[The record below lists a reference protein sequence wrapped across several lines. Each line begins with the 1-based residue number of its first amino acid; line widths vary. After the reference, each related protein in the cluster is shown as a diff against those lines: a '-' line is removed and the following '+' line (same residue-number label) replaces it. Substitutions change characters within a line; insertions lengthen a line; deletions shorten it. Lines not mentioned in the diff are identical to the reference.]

1 MDAKERRV
9 AILKKIKES
18 PVPITGSDLAGLFSV
33 SRQVIV
39 QDVAILRAAGEN
51 ILATPQGYMVPRIL
65 LHQPYR
71 RMLACKH
78 HGLQELEE
86 ELNTIVDLGGKVV
99 DVIVEHPIYGEYKGN
114 LMLSSPAGVR
124 DFMRRLKEEEAEP
137 LSSLTG
143 GVHLHTV
150 EAEDEEIFDRISKV
164 LEEKGILLQEI
175 L

>member
-1 MDAKERRV
+1 MEAKERRA
-9 AILKKIKES
+9 AILKKITES
-18 PVPITGSDLAGLFSV
+18 PVPITGSDLASLFSV

-51 ILATPQGYMVPRIL
+51 ILATPQGYMVPRIP
-65 LHQPYR
+65 LHQPYKR
-71 RMLACKH
+71 IFACKH
-78 HGLQELEE
+78 HSLHEMEE
-86 ELNTIVDLGGKVV
+86 ELNTIVDLGGKAV

-124 DFMRRLKEEEAEP
+124 EFMRRLREEDAEP
-137 LSSLTG
+137 LSTLTG

-150 EAEDEEIFDRISKV
+150 EAEDEEILDRISRA

>member
-1 MDAKERRV
+1 MEAKERRA
-9 AILKKIKES
+9 AILKKIAES

-51 ILATPQGYMVPRIL
+51 ILATPQGYMVPRMP
-65 LHQPYR
+65 LHQPCKR
-71 RMLACKH
+71 IFACKH
-78 HGLQELEE
+78 HGFHEMEE

-99 DVIVEHPIYGEYKGN
+99 DVMVEHPIYGEYKGN

-124 DFMRRLKEEEAEP
+124 EFMRRLKEGKAEP

-150 EAEDEEIFDRISKV
+150 EAEDEETLDRISKA